1 MPHSPPRTT
10 AAATKEDRAMERI
23 ASAIVVVS
31 ITLAATASAQI
42 ADHLEC
48 YKVRDPQA
56 KTSYTADLGGLVAEP
71 GCLIRVPAKMACVPS
86 TKTNVQPTPPGTG
99 GSGTPNAFGC
109 YKIKC
114 PKSALPAVA
123 LNDQFGSRSVTPITP
138 KLLCAPV
145 TPPTTTTT
153 MTTATTSTTTTTAG
167 PTCAN
172 GGIPCGGAC
181 GGACGGTCI
190 GLPLTSCAFL
200 IHCGSAAPVCAAPVL
215 GDPCAIDADC
225 PQPMVCVTTADS
237 VDQCPGAGNC
247 MPPCPE

>member
-1 MPHSPPRTT
+1 MG
-10 AAATKEDRAMERI
+10 RI
-23 ASAIVVVS
+23 ASAIVAVS
-31 ITLAATASAQI
+31 LTLAATASAQI